1 MKEVVQAQEL
11 EPELSSHIQARSA
24 TSTTVVIQ
32 STHIPVLF
40 QEALATLSPQPGG
53 KYIDATLGGGGHAE
67 GILDASSP
75 SGILLGLDANPTA
88 IRRTQERLARFGDRV
103 TLVHSNFRTLK
114 DVAIHHGFTEV
125 DGILFD
131 LGLSS
136 HQLDDPD
143 QGFSF
148 QEEGPL
154 DMRLDFTQGETAADV
169 INRLDAQEL
178 ADILYQY
185 GEERRSR
192 RIARAIVAARPIYTT
207 ARLAEIISK
216 AVGGRRGARKHPAT
230 RSFQAL
236 RIFVNDEL
244 GALEGVLPQA
254 LDLLRSGGVLAVIS
268 FHSLEDRIVKRYF
281 RYESQNC
288 VCPPELPVC
297 QCDHKARIA
306 ELHRKGVP
314 PTTEEIASNPRSRS
328 ARLRAARKL

>member
-1 MKEVVQAQEL
+1 
-11 EPELSSHIQARSA
+11 
-24 TSTTVVIQ
+24 VIQ

-40 QEALATLSPQPGG
+40 QEALATLDPQPGG

-67 GILDASSP
+67 GILTASSP
-75 SGILLGLDANPTA
+75 NGILLGLDANPDA
-88 IRRTQERLARFGDRV
+88 LERTRERLARFGERV
-103 TLVHSNFRTLK
+103 TFVHSNFRTLK
-114 DVAIHHGFTEV
+114 KVATRHGFTGV

-148 QEEGPL
+148 QAEGPL
-154 DMRLDFTQGETAADV
+154 DMRLDFTQGETAAEV

-178 ADILYQY
+178 ADILYRY

-192 RIARAIVAARPIYTT
+192 RIARAIIAARPIHTT
-207 ARLAEIISK
+207 ARLAEIISQ
-216 AVGGRRGARKHPAT
+216 AAGGRRGARKHPAT

-244 GALEGVLPQA
+244 GALESALPQA
-254 LDLLRSGGVLAVIS
+254 LDLLRPGGVLAVIS

-281 RYESQNC
+281 RHESKDC
-288 VCPPELPVC
+288 VCPPDLPIC
-297 QCDHKARIA
+297 QCDHKARIT
-306 ELHRKGVP
+306 ELQRKGVI
-314 PTTEEIASNPRSRS
+314 PTAEEVANNPRSRS